1 MREIEVGVRYDL
13 ENPPAFFGLD
23 EVNALIQSGAFVTA
37 VEPAA
42 VIARKLGKDAGTTQL
57 TICGFAVK
65 VKLREPGETPEASPT
80 P

>member
-13 ENPPAFFGLD
+13 QNPPAFFGLV
-23 EVNALIQSGAFVTA
+23 EVNALIEAGAVVAA

-42 VIARKLGKDAGTTQL
+42 VLTRILGENPETTRL

-65 VKLREPGETPEASPT
+65 LRLRDPGEPAEG
-80 P
+80 

>member
-13 ENPPAFFGLD
+13 KNPPAFFGLD
-23 EVNALIQSGAFVTA
+23 EVNALLRSGAIVAA

-42 VIARKLGKDAGTTQL
+42 VIARKLGENAETAQL

-65 VKLREPGETPEASPT
+65 LRLRDPGEQAEGSR
-80 P
+80 